1 MGKIWIEIGLVSA
14 RGLKRPSLL
23 KLQWFAVGWIDPKN
37 KYCTKIDPSG
47 NANPIWK
54 TKFATLVNVSNSEF
68 QDLALH
74 VEVYSREPIFLRERL
89 QGTAT
94 IVLREFLAKH
104 AKNSDV
110 TRATT
115 IEEMGSYQLRKGN
128 SSKPQGF
135 VDISVRI
142 SEEGAESH
150 NHTGNGGLMLMD
162 RGNHITVTHEDTLAQ
177 AFPTRLPIV
186 RQSRENHP
194 QTNAPENHSTPIEG
208 NYHNPSVAGPS
219 NYPIRTT
226 PPPPSNVG
234 FIPTFLPRTENLP
247 GSHMNMSPSGAEGG
261 QGRGQGF
268 GMGLGAGA
276 LAAGAAIFGED
287 FMSGF
292 DVPRG
297 LQDASL
303 TVSMDPPFLMKQH
316 IFH

>member
-14 RGLKRPSLL
+14 RGLKRRSLL
-23 KLQWFAVGWIDPKN
+23 KLQWFAIGWIDPKN
-37 KYCTKIDPSG
+37 KYCTKVDHSG
-47 NANPIWK
+47 NANPAWK
-54 TKFATLVNVSNSEF
+54 TKFATLVDVSNSEF

-74 VEVYSREPIFLRERL
+74 VEVYSRELIFLRERL

-110 TRATT
+110 SRAT
-115 IEEMGSYQLRKGN
+115 IEEVGSYQLRKEN
-128 SSKPQGF
+128 SSKPRGF

-150 NHTGNGGLMLMD
+150 NHIGNGGLVLMD
-162 RGNHITVTHEDTLAQ
+162 HGNHITLTHEDTSAQ
-177 AFPTRLPIV
+177 AFPPRLPIV
-186 RQSRENHP
+186 RQSRENHQ
-194 QTNAPENHSTPIEG
+194 QTNVPVNHSTPVQS
-208 NYHNPSVAGPS
+208 NSQNPSVGGPS

-226 PPPPSNVG
+226 PPPPPPLPPPPPSNVG

-247 GSHMNMSPSGAEGG
+247 GARMNMSPSGADGG
-261 QGRGQGF
+261 QGRGPGF

-287 FMSGF
+287 FLSGF

-303 TVSMDPPFLMKQH
+303 TVSMDPPF
-316 IFH
+316 

>member
-37 KYCTKIDPSG
+37 KYCTNIDRSG

-54 TKFATLVNVSNSEF
+54 TKFATLVDVSNSEF

-104 AKNSDV
+104 AKNSDDS
-110 TRATT
+110 RAT
-115 IEEMGSYQLRKGN
+115 IEEVGSYQLRKGN
-128 SSKPQGF
+128 SSTPQGF

-142 SEEGAESH
+142 SKEGAESH
-150 NHTGNGGLMLMD
+150 NHIGNGGLVLKD
-162 RGNHITVTHEDTLAQ
+162 HGNHITLTREDTSAQ

-186 RQSRENHP
+186 RQSRENHM
-194 QTNAPENHSTPIEG
+194 QTNVPVIHTTPLQG
-208 NYHNPSVAGPS
+208 NYRNPSVGGPS

-226 PPPPSNVG
+226 PPPPLPLPPSNVG
-234 FIPTFLPRTENLP
+234 FVPTFLRGTENLP
-247 GSHMNMSPSGAEGG
+247 GAHMNMSPSGAEGER
-261 QGRGQGF
+261 GRGP
-268 GMGLGAGA
+268 GL
-276 LAAGAAIFGED
+276 EWD
-287 FMSGF
+287 
-292 DVPRG
+292 
-297 LQDASL
+297 
-303 TVSMDPPFLMKQH
+303 
-316 IFH
+316 